1 MQAKYKKSTAVT
13 ALFLQKLKRGLIM
26 EKLILLI
33 VFLVGVIAGFY
44 LFRTVFRWRLGS
56 AALQMDLFWKE
67 ITLLNPKE
75 ESSLEQKVAWLLRRQ
90 IDIALILNSIIR
102 DENRNS

>member
-1 MQAKYKKSTAVT
+1 
-13 ALFLQKLKRGLIM
+13 M

-33 VFLVGVIAGFY
+33 VFLIGIIAGFY

-56 AALQMDLFWKE
+56 AALQMELFWKE